1 MKVNFFYTQ
10 INKKIG
16 IYHLEDSI
24 LSIGKII
31 KVSKNYLFLKSYG
44 TDNLEDGI
52 KIFLIEKIKRV
63 ILEADY
69 IEKLENVKKIT
80 QHFEKLSEK
89 INSFEDVCE
98 EIIRRKYLILLN
110 LKDGDIEEGYL
121 VKKESDYYYFEIV
134 NQELEVISKEIFDV
148 NYIEKIK
155 IFVHGTIINEKNYSP
170 FSKIELFSGE
180 IFRGN
185 LLDRRKKIIIFKEIK
200 EFSNDSYISIVR
212 KEDIK
217 EITEICGKEKIKY
230 MNIEKYFQNISSINF
245 LDVLEICMR
254 FKIFIFIDNVYFDE
268 TKVGIVEKIFDEYI
282 YLKMLDENY
291 HFAEKIKIEISEIDI
306 LRIKNYVLE
315 I

>member
-80 QHFEKLSEK
+80 QHFENLSEK

-98 EIIRRKYLILLN
+98 EIIKRKYLILLN
-110 LKDGDIEEGYL
+110 LKNGDIEKGYL
-121 VKKESDYYYFEIV
+121 VKKEINYCYFEIV

-148 NYIEKIK
+148 NYIEKIR
-155 IFVHGTIINEKNYSP
+155 IFVNAIINEKNCS
-170 FSKIELFSGE
+170 SLNKIELFSGE
-180 IFRGN
+180 IFQGN
-185 LLDRRKKIIIFKEIK
+185 LLDKREKIVVFKEIK
-200 EFSNDSYISIVR
+200 EFSDDSYISIVR
-212 KEDIK
+212 KQDIK
-217 EITEICGKEKIKY
+217 EITEICGEEKIKY
-230 MNIEKYFQNISSINF
+230 MNIVKYFQNISSINF
-245 LDVLEICMR
+245 LDILEICMR
-254 FKIFIFIDNVYFDE
+254 FKIFIFIDNIYFDE
-268 TKVGIVEKIFDEYI
+268 TKVGIVEEIFDEYI
-282 YLKMLDENY
+282 YLKMIDENY
-291 HFAEKIKIEISEIDI
+291 HFIEKIKIKISEIDI